1 MPLESMNGLTQ
12 RAKKGAALLDR
23 GTLGGRFNGIR
34 LMRALLFVLSEQQD
48 CRPGTGYDGADDG
61 VGGGDAAFH
70 DAGDDKQGDG
80 LKPDEHCGDGGG
92 KIVEGDARKP
102 DAPAGPKRQP
112 SGKSLRMPGLALR
125 FPNAGRMAP
134 KARPTAQMP
143 TVEMAL
149 R

>member
-1 MPLESMNGLTQ
+1 M
-12 RAKKGAALLDR
+12 
-23 GTLGGRFNGIR
+23 
-34 LMRALLFVLSEQQD
+34 
-48 CRPGTGYDGADDG
+48 
-61 VGGGDAAFH
+61 
-70 DAGDDKQGDG
+70 
-80 LKPDEHCGDGGG
+80 KPDEHCGDGGG

-102 DAPAGPKRQP
+102 DAPGGTEEAAEREKLEDAR
-112 SGKSLRMPGLALR
+112 GLALR